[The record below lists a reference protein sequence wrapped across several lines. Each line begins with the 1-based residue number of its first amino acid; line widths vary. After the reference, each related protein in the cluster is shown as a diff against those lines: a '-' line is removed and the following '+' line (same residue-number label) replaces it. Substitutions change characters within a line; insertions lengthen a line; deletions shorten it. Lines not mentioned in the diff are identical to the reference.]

1 MKQPPASPQPSP
13 QENPLQDFEQQLLE
27 VGRSLAALRQRY
39 RQIKR
44 DRHQQ
49 QQLQQ
54 QLTQLKQHK
63 PLTAEMKAQLQ
74 QIQQQLEI
82 LEVSLE
88 SQLFSWRAFKDP
100 FWQAVRFGGLGVI
113 IGWIL
118 KSCAG

>member
-13 QENPLQDFEQQLLE
+13 QDNPLQDFEQQLLE

>member
-13 QENPLQDFEQQLLE
+13 QDNPLQDFEQQLLE

-44 DRHQQ
+44 DHHQQ